1 MGMCYKLTNEYPNNF
16 PFWFTSIIPMN
27 MEIHRLV
34 YMSLRNQCNTAFQKS
49 NILILKFSQPL
60 KSK

>member
-34 YMSLRNQCNTAFQKS
+34 YMSLKINAILPFKS
-49 NILILKFSQPL
+49 PTFSSL
-60 KSK
+60 RFLSH